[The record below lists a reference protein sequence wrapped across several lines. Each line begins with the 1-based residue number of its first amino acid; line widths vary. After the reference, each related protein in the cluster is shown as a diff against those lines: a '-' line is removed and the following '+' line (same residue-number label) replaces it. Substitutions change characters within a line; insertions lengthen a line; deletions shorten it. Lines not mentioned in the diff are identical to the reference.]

1 MAGVNVK
8 MGVNG
13 VAEFKKGMKDAQESV
28 KALNEALKLNESQMK
43 LNGESELYMQNK
55 VAILNDKIKAQ
66 EQVVRKAQAALD
78 AMAANGTDKASAAY
92 QKMQSAVYKASAEL
106 MDMKTDLKNVE
117 TGADKAGNEAEEM
130 NNQLKGIGKG
140 VNWSNISEGIDK
152 ITNKLQSA
160 ARAAINMGK
169 RIVNSA
175 KESTGWA
182 DELITLSKQTG
193 ISTTDLQKM
202 QNVAEIV
209 DTDVDAIISAQDRMK
224 RATTTKGGVQSIEE
238 VLGISLNGQSADDLF
253 WEIGGALANM
263 GEEFDKEAAA
273 QQVFG
278 RSWRELL
285 PLFKTGREEYQKML
299 DEQNVL
305 TEEQVENLGKA
316 DDALVKAQQEL
327 QKLKNEF
334 WSENADKITGL
345 MQWFVDN
352 EGAVVAALTAIGAA
366 FGAMKLAG
374 FAANLAQIVTGFK
387 GLGLVKGAA
396 DAASAASG
404 AAGAAS
410 GGAGAATGGG
420 GLFAGLGAEGIL
432 GAAGL
437 AAIPAAFAWAIDR
450 RRNHAEQVRGTDENF
465 AANVGGMESLMREW
479 ITANRQFDE
488 LEFTASEAEVAALQN
503 KITEAYQKLSES
515 EEGIK
520 ALQAYSDWRQ
530 EHSLGNMDW
539 ELPDYLSAATE
550 ATSTLTTET
559 QNLNESTGAM
569 TEAAKGLMNL
579 PATVADAVYKAVSN
593 VNITISGGA
602 VDVIG
607 RRNSGTFFDRVAAL
621 VKP

>member
-66 EQVVRKAQAALD
+66 EQVVRQAQAALD

-253 WEIGGALANM
+253 WEIGGALVNM

-396 DAASAASG
+396 DAASAASA

-420 GLFAGLGAEGIL
+420 GLFAGLGADGIL